1 MQMKFKTMLSILF
14 FILFQQQ
21 CFSLSIGTIAEPPGN
36 FEDKDGNITGLSV
49 DFVKEIQKRVNNNS
63 PIQMLPGTRLI
74 YNSLKKKDYVVFS
87 LSKTKDRE
95 DKYHWISLVMRKPL
109 VLFAK
114 RGSNYNIKNLEDARK
129 VESIGVLR
137 GTVQHDFLIANN
149 FNNIDPVAHHL
160 HNLKKL
166 MLGRISLMYHTM

>member
-1 MQMKFKTMLSILF
+1 
-14 FILFQQQ
+14 
-21 CFSLSIGTIAEPPGN
+21 
-36 FEDKDGNITGLSV
+36 
-49 DFVKEIQKRVNNNS
+49 
-63 PIQMLPGTRLI
+63 
-74 YNSLKKKDYVVFS
+74 
-87 LSKTKDRE
+87 
-95 DKYHWISLVMRKPL
+95 MRKPL

>member
-87 LSKTKDRE
+87 LSKNKRPRRQ
-95 DKYHWISLVMRKPL
+95 ISLDISCYAETPGSVCQ
-109 VLFAK
+109 K
-114 RGSNYNIKNLEDARK
+114 R
-129 VESIGVLR
+129 
-137 GTVQHDFLIANN
+137 F
-149 FNNIDPVAHHL
+149 
-160 HNLKKL
+160 
-166 MLGRISLMYHTM
+166 